1 MKSHYSFIQK
11 QLGFLDEFVMTA
23 GGKHKKT
30 VFMNSFTWQVIV
42 YFENRCVGDFIFQEY
57 IYIIYMLFY
66 VSLFSH
72 IGVNYVHFW
81 MALSHQAKM
90 LMFKG
95 GHVLLHIFTKHPINI
110 VVEDLCQ
117 KSKPI
122 LVI

>member
-1 MKSHYSFIQK
+1 
-11 QLGFLDEFVMTA
+11 
-23 GGKHKKT
+23 
-30 VFMNSFTWQVIV
+30 
-42 YFENRCVGDFIFQEY
+42 
-57 IYIIYMLFY
+57 MLFY
-66 VSLFSH
+66 LSLFSH

-81 MALSHQAKM
+81 MTLSHQTKM

-95 GHVLLHIFTKHPINI
+95 GHVLLHIFTKYPINF